1 VRGEPGDLAREVVRR
16 DKEVG
21 IRRAGG
27 VFAIAWYIRTGTAS
41 CSGAGSDD
49 RARPVLPLRVVV
61 VRGVGEVL
69 AAGRDLPPQPAGASA
84 TATSA
89 KRRDERTRMDLATI
103 VPPVPVAS

>member
-1 VRGEPGDLAREVVRR
+1 
-16 DKEVG
+16 
-21 IRRAGG
+21 
-27 VFAIAWYIRTGTAS
+27 
-41 CSGAGSDD
+41 
-49 RARPVLPLRVVV
+49 
-61 VRGVGEVL
+61 VGEVL